1 MNKLSLLGASG
12 SIGDSTLQLVRS
24 SPEIFN
30 IVGMTGNKNVEK
42 MAELITEFNPSIVA
56 MSDRSSARELNSR
69 FKIDVLSGEEG
80 LNEVAAFHDADTVV
94 AGIVGY
100 AGLPSI
106 LAAIKS
112 NKRLLLANKE
122 ALVCAAPILVS
133 ELKRSKAEILP
144 IDSEHNAIFQC
155 LGENYRCFTRP
166 KNLRR
171 IILTASGGPFRNTSL
186 EKMESASVEEAI
198 AHPKWKMGKKIS
210 VDSATMMNKGL
221 EMIEAFWLFNLKPT
235 EIEVVIHPE
244 SIVHSMVEFRDRST
258 LAQLSNPDMRVPI
271 SSALLWPKRIDTNC
285 SPLDW
290 TKQSKLSFENVD
302 LQKFQSI
309 EITKMILNEGPT
321 ASCILNSANEVA
333 VHAFLTDKIVFGE
346 ITKVIDQILSKFSTQ
361 FSAKINSVAE
371 LNQLNIKISEFGKT
385 LHR

>member
-371 LNQLNIKISEFGKT
+371 LNQLNMKISEFGKT